1 MTKADKAPA
10 AELSVW
16 GGGEQAKGQR
26 RGEVR
31 IFKPKVWLGL
41 STALLLAAAACGGD
55 QFEPG
60 PLGAVEVAEGER
72 IQIRSLEWYINGE
85 PSELERATRLAVQDY
100 GPIKG
105 RAVDIGQ
112 GLDEMC
118 SAEGGLAGAQTITAD
133 PKVVGVIGTSCSVA
147 ASAAMPL
154 ISEAGMVM
162 VSGAVDAPDLT
173 SDLEGNPGGSYR
185 HGFYRVSHN
194 GLHASE
200 TVAAFLR
207 NGLGL
212 DRAAV
217 IYQDDLLMTALAH
230 NFTDFFQMFGGEVTS
245 SVQVQPDRASR
256 EDLDPVLDEIVAG
269 DAQAVFIP
277 VFFQLGLSVVEAAHH
292 HEGAADIPLVLQT
305 LHRAFRGHAES
316 AGVYFTNPDRNFD
329 AHVNDHT
336 GRNGHQVQE
345 EYAETFGGTFT
356 ANRFWPGAY
365 DATTMLLAAI
375 DEAAVERGGSLWI
388 DRQALREAL
397 DATEFNGITGL
408 VKCDEFGDC
417 GRGFIDVLHHESP
430 DDFEGTH
437 DKIVFQFTPE

>member
-1 MTKADKAPA
+1 MQTKPLRVAGDGLP
-10 AELSVW
+10 VR
-16 GGGEQAKGQR
+16 GGGERTKTKE
-26 RGEVR
+26 GEVR
-31 IFKPKVWLGL
+31 LRLKVWLGL

-72 IQIRSLEWYINGE
+72 IQIRSLEWYFDGL
-85 PSELERATRLAVQDY
+85 PSELERATQLAIQDY

-105 RAVDIGQ
+105 RTVDIGQ

-118 SAEGGLAGAQTITAD
+118 SAEGGLAGAQIITAD
-133 PKVVGVIGTSCSVA
+133 PKVVGVMGTSCSVA
-147 ASAAMPL
+147 AAAAMPL

-162 VSGAVDAPDLT
+162 VSGGVDAPDLT
-173 SDLEGNPGGSYR
+173 SDLEGNPGSHYR
-185 HGFYRVSHN
+185 KGFYRVSHN

-217 IYQDDLLMTALAH
+217 IYQDDVLMKALAH
-230 NFTDFFQMFGGEVTS
+230 NFTDFFQIFGGEVTS
-245 SVQVQPDRASR
+245 SIQIEPDRVSR
-256 EDLDPVLDEIVAG
+256 EDLDPVLDEIVASN
-269 DAQAVFIP
+269 AQAVFIP
-277 VFFQLGLSVVEAAHH
+277 VFFALGLPVVEAAHH
-292 HEGAADIPLVLQT
+292 HEGTTDIPLVLQT
-305 LHRAFRGHAES
+305 LNRAFRGHAES
-316 AGVYFTNPDRNFD
+316 AGVYFTNPDRDFD
-329 AHVNDHT
+329 SHVNDHT

-345 EYAETFGGTFT
+345 EYAQVFEEIST
-356 ANRFWPGAY
+356 NRFWPGAY

-388 DRQALREAL
+388 DRQALRDAL
-397 DATEFNGITGL
+397 DATDFNGITGL

>member
-1 MTKADKAPA
+1 MRHR
-10 AELSVW
+10 L
-16 GGGEQAKGQR
+16 
-26 RGEVR
+26 
-31 IFKPKVWLGL
+31 KVWLGL

-72 IQIRSLEWYINGE
+72 IQIRSLEWYFDGL
-85 PSELERATRLAVQDY
+85 PSELERATQLAIQDY

-105 RAVDIGQ
+105 RTVDIGQ

-118 SAEGGLAGAQTITAD
+118 SAEGGLAGAQIITAD

-147 ASAAMPL
+147 AAAAMPL

-162 VSGAVDAPDLT
+162 ISGAVDAPDLT

-185 HGFYRVSHN
+185 KGFYRVSHN

-200 TVAAFLR
+200 AVAAFLR
-207 NGLGL
+207 DGLGL

-217 IYQDDLLMTALAH
+217 IYQEDLLMTALAR
-230 NFTDFFQMFGGEVTS
+230 NFADFFQMFGGEVTNLI
-245 SVQVQPDRASR
+245 QVEPDRVSR
-256 EDLDPVLDEIVAG
+256 EDLDPVLDDIVAG

-277 VFFQLGLSVVEAAHH
+277 VFPGLDLPVVEAAHH

-305 LHRAFRGHAES
+305 LYSAFRGHAES
-316 AGVYFTNPDRNFD
+316 AGAYFTNPDRNFD

-336 GRNGHQVQE
+336 GRNGHQVRE
-345 EYAETFGGTFT
+345 EYAEVFGGAFT
-356 ANRFWPGAY
+356 ADRFWPGGY

-375 DEAAVERGGSLWI
+375 DEAAVEQGGSLWI
-388 DRQALREAL
+388 DRQALRDAL
-397 DATEFNGITGL
+397 DATDFNGITGL

-417 GRGFIDVLHHESP
+417 GRGLMDILHHESP
-430 DDFEGTH
+430 DDYEGTH